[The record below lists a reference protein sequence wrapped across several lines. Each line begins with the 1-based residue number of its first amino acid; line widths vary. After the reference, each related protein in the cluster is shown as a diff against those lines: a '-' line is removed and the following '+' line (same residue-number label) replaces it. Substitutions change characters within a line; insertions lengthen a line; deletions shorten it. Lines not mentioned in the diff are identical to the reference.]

1 VQGATAGRFS
11 LWLSSRVLATPL
23 FDTQWEYTALLFG
36 SQQLR
41 TGGEA
46 SLWLRRGFPNMRTE
60 GSLGVEGVPSGRWE
74 VDATAGDLVLEQPA
88 GSRGLSLTVDALPL
102 EGVQLRL
109 RSDRQQLGIFA
120 GQPKYYVQPPAGAVA
135 KPMVAGGYW
144 IKNRGAS
151 WFGVSA
157 AGVRDPSYVDGE
169 NTDSGG
175 TGWLTADA
183 GRGLSANTGVFA
195 HLYVGTG
202 SGLGGRAGLETH
214 LHRADLLA
222 SVFAFGRGLPYLY
235 PFLRPGE
242 TGVELA
248 ASFRASEMSSVFGR
262 VSWIDGD
269 RGTGQRRARGI
280 VGLSRGWGTGLPAVQ
295 LVYSRDE
302 VVFDPQSV
310 AQQPNPTNRV
320 AATVSQATSTDLL
333 SLRFERV
340 WGGAENRSQGMLT
353 YRRAVGL
360 RSLLNG
366 DAIVQ
371 REPGRWGMTA
381 ESDLQFPL
389 GGPWYGLAGLGGAFI
404 DASGAR
410 TAEGL
415 VKVGVLRQ
423 LIGTGLSLR
432 VEGLMPYSVGVA
444 RSDRFRREIAVTLG
458 YTVGWA
464 SLGELYRRVGV
475 APPGETVGEVTG
487 TVTLKGQGVVG
498 AVVVVRGTFRSTT
511 DRRGEYRVRFVPA
524 GPASVSV
531 DPDSL
536 PPRISVLGEVPRQVV
551 VPPDGR
557 VEVDL
562 ELSEFSFF
570 QGSVVVC
577 DEGKL
582 KAVAGA
588 VVSVGKDGVSQEV
601 STTTMGGF
609 AFDRLP
615 PGLYTVEV
623 KLGSETL
630 PRQVSLPKPFQVDL
644 RRDRTGFVIRL
655 GCS

>member
-1 VQGATAGRFS
+1 MGTAGRFS
-11 LWLSSRVLATPL
+11 LWLSSHVLATPL
-23 FDTQWEYTALLFG
+23 FDTQWQYTALLFG
-36 SQQLR
+36 TQRLR
-41 TGGEA
+41 TGGEV

-60 GSLGVEGVPSGRWE
+60 GSLGVKGVPTGSWE
-74 VDATAGDLVLEQPA
+74 LDATLGDITLGQP
-88 GSRGLSLTVDALPL
+88 GGRQRYTLTMDELPL
-102 EGVQLRL
+102 EGAELTL
-109 RSDRQQLGIFA
+109 RSERQQLGIFV
-120 GQPKYYVQPPAGAVA
+120 GQPKYYVQPPSEAAT
-135 KPMVAGGYW
+135 KPLIAGGHW
-144 IKNRGAS
+144 IRYRGAS

-157 AGVRDPSYVDGE
+157 AGVRDPSYVEGE
-169 NTDSGG
+169 SAGNGG
-175 TGWLTADA
+175 SGWLAADA
-183 GRGLSANTGVFA
+183 GRDLSAATGVFA
-195 HLYVGTG
+195 HFYVGSG
-202 SGLGGRAGLETH
+202 GGLGGRAGLETH
-214 LHRADLLA
+214 LRRTDLLA
-222 SVFAFGRGLPYLY
+222 GIFAFGRGLPFLY

-242 TGVELA
+242 TGAELA
-248 ASFRASEMSSVFGR
+248 ASYRASEMTSFFGHL
-262 VSWIDGD
+262 SWVNGD
-269 RGTGQRRARGI
+269 RGTGRRRARGI
-280 VGLSRGWGTGLPAVQ
+280 VGLSRGWGTGLPTVQ
-295 LVYSRDE
+295 LLYSRDE

-340 WGGAENRSQGMLT
+340 WGGAENRSQGVLT

-366 DAIVQ
+366 SAIAQ
-371 REPGRWGMTA
+371 RESGRWGVTT

-404 DASGAR
+404 DAGGAR

-432 VEGLMPYSVGVA
+432 VEGLAPFSVGIA
-444 RSDRFRREIAVTLG
+444 GSDRFRREITVTLG
-458 YTVGWA
+458 YTLGWA

-498 AVVVVRGTFRSTT
+498 AVVVVRGAFRSTT
-511 DRRGEYRVRFVPA
+511 DNRGKYRVRFVPA
-524 GPASVSV
+524 GQASVTV
-531 DPDSL
+531 DPESL
-536 PPRISVLGEVPRQVV
+536 PPRISVIGEGPRSVV
-551 VPPDGR
+551 VPPNGTVR
-557 VEVDL
+557 VDL
-562 ELSEFSFF
+562 ELAELSFF

-588 VVSVGKDGVSQEV
+588 VVRIVKDGVSHEV
-601 STTTMGGF
+601 STTAMGGF

-623 KLGSETL
+623 NLDSARL
-630 PRQVSLPKPFQVDL
+630 PRQVSPPKPFQVDL
-644 RRDRTGFVIRL
+644 SRDRTGFVIRL